1 MVPSPL
7 SLSPVVTFV
16 LHRLIILQDAL
27 GALEPLLPVFARAGF
42 APPIVRESLEQV
54 VESVR
59 LGEVELL
66 VLPIKLLQGHGRFEF
81 ETMVRDADRLATIG
95 TAPTA
100 DANAILAG
108 MRAGIGEFLVTPPAP
123 AELDLALMRLQ
134 RKWGATSVRGSITAV
149 YAPKGGVGA
158 TTIAV
163 NCGYA
168 LATRRTD
175 ARVVVVD
182 LNMGLGDVTSQLNLQ
197 GLYDI
202 GYLVR
207 KLDQADAELLQAI
220 VTPCGDGLFALPASD
235 DLEVAELIQ
244 ADAVTRVLAACRASF
259 SHTIVDCEHA
269 FGARTVAALDSADRI
284 IVALQSNVAA
294 IRATK
299 RTLALFKQL
308 DFPDDKSIIVLNREG
323 PGDVLSANDVAKSLG
338 RPIDVRLPNA
348 FQLTTDAQTRGV
360 PVAKLAPNAPLSSA
374 FNILVTRAIGEV
386 AVFDETDR
394 PATKKRG
401 LFGLRRK

>member
-1 MVPSPL
+1 M
-7 SLSPVVTFV
+7 

-27 GALEPLLPVFARAGF
+27 GAIEPLLPVFARAGF
-42 APPIVRESLEQV
+42 APPVVRESLAQV

-59 LGEVELL
+59 QGEVELL
-66 VLPIKLLQGHGRFEF
+66 ILPIKLLQGHGRFDF
-81 ETMVRDADRLATIG
+81 ETMLRDADRVATIG

-100 DANAILAG
+100 DADAILTG
-108 MRAGIGEFLVTPPAP
+108 MRAGIGEFLVSPPAP
-123 AELDLALMRLQ
+123 AELEVALLRLQ
-134 RKWGATSVRGSITAV
+134 RKWGATAVRGSVTAV

-168 LATRRTD
+168 LAARRTD
-175 ARVVVVD
+175 AQVAIVD

-202 GYLVR
+202 GHLVR

-220 VTPCGDGLFALPASD
+220 VTPCGEGLFALPASD
-235 DLEVAELIQ
+235 DLEVAEQIQ
-244 ADAVTRVLAACRASF
+244 ADAVSRVLAACRASF
-259 SHTIVDCEHA
+259 AHTIVDCEHA

-284 IVALQSNVAA
+284 IVVLQSNVAS

-308 DFPDDKSIIVLNREG
+308 DFPEDKAIIVLNREG
-323 PGDVLSANDVAKSLG
+323 PGDVLSWNDVAKSLG
-338 RPIDVRLPNA
+338 RAVDVRLPNA
-348 FQLTTDAQTRGV
+348 FQLTTDAQTRGI
-360 PVAKLAPNAPLSSA
+360 PVAKLAPNAPLSAA
-374 FNILVTRAIGEV
+374 FNVLVTRAIGEV
-386 AVFDETDR
+386 GVLDEDDRAV
-394 PATKKRG
+394 PKKRG